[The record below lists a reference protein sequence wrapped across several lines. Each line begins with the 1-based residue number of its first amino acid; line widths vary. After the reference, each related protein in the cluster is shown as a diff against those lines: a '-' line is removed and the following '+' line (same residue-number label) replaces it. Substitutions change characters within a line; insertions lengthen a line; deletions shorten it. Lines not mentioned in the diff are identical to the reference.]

1 MHNVLQ
7 LFRDVT
13 TQTYKDTVWWNFDVF
28 FVLVLSKQ
36 EKWTHPVAEDTWSAR
51 TGFITLLRWRWEC
64 LDLRPVGERFMISR
78 HPRTNKKGRN
88 NTLYITLIPLSH
100 SLSFPSLFLGNLK
113 RVSNT
118 TTCSSEG
125 LLLMKQRH
133 LITAEATNVLC
144 VSWAKVKKADF

>member
-1 MHNVLQ
+1 MDLTNWRLPVHFCVMRSWACDFQLMHNVLQ

-28 FVLVLSKQ
+28 FVLVLPKQ
-36 EKWTHPVAEDTWSAR
+36 EKWTHPVAEDIWSAR

-100 SLSFPSLFLGNLK
+100 SLSFPPLFLGNLK

-125 LLLMKQRH
+125 L
-133 LITAEATNVLC
+133 
-144 VSWAKVKKADF
+144 